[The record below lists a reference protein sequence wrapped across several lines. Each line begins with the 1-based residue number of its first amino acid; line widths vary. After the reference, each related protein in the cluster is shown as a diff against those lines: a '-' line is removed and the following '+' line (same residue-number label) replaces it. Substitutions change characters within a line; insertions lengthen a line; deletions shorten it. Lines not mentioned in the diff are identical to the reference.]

1 MAERSGAI
9 GYDTLII
16 SLEIGQKNT
25 ICAETY
31 VLDAYGRY
39 RIFHKT
45 TFLKLKIL
53 RIFVFI
59 HHGQI
64 LVWFGVIERF
74 KIQKNAQNDVF
85 RQ

>member
-16 SLEIGQKNT
+16 SLEMRGKNT
-25 ICAETY
+25 ICAEND

-45 TFLKLKIL
+45 TFLKLKITRTFL
-53 RIFVFI
+53 FI

>member
-16 SLEIGQKNT
+16 SLERERKNSL
-25 ICAETY
+25 CAEND
-31 VLDAYGRY
+31 VLEAYGRY
-39 RIFHKT
+39 RIFYKT
-45 TFLKLKIL
+45 TFLKLKITRTFL
-53 RIFVFI
+53 FI

-85 RQ
+85 R